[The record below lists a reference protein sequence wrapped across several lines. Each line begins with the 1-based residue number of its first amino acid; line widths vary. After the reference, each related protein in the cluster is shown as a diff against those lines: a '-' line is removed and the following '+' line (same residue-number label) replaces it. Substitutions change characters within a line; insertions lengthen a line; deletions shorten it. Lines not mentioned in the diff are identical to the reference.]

1 MNLKLNRIS
10 PLSLGK
16 ISGLAYSAMGLLF
29 LPIMMIGPLIATLA
43 PSGVQSEAP
52 TGLLLGM
59 GLGFALSMPIIYGVM
74 GFVVGL
80 VGALIYNLIAG
91 WVGGIEC
98 QFEVNEDAEPT
109 LRASVSDSPQATS

>member
-1 MNLKLNRIS
+1 M
-10 PLSLGK
+10 SLAK
-16 ISGLAYSAMGLLF
+16 ISGLAYAAMGLLF
-29 LPIMMIGPLIATLA
+29 LPLMMIGPLIATLA
-43 PSGVQSEAP
+43 PSDVQPEAP

-59 GLGFALSMPIIYGVM
+59 GLGFALFMPIIYGLM

-98 QFEVNEDAEPT
+98 QFEPDEGNRPT
-109 LRASVSDSPQATS
+109 LRAPLSNSPQAAS